1 LLPAVQDEII
11 LSTMDSAPPA
21 ADAQALDL
29 PQTGADTL
37 PQAAPVPPP
46 FGTSYEFDAAGLIKP
61 TAAGIVTPEGYRL
74 VAGAPP
80 VVPPARPA
88 AIAALAPVPLPG
100 APLPGAPLPDATTQP
115 AAEIPTPDPALEA
128 ARPQARPADLVPQP
142 DEGAIA
148 PAIVENPL
156 AGYRPRARPAA
167 IIAAAEQRRLDDEAR
182 RVAEA
187 ASIAAAAAAEE
198 LAAAEAAAAE
208 AAAKA
213 AAEPVSPLAVAISR
227 KPPQRPRGFDR
238 AVEAAVA
245 AAAAATLAPP
255 PVAVA
260 AAAPAPP
267 PKEEPQ
273 RSARTAVPG
282 EDEEPDVAAAAKA
295 PRIPSSASVAK
306 NATYVNAIDLRKTN
320 LIGVYGTPAKR
331 YALIRTSNGQYRKVN
346 VGDRVD
352 GGTVAAI
359 TDSELRY
366 KKGSRMLT
374 LALPQG

>member
-1 LLPAVQDEII
+1 
-11 LSTMDSAPPA
+11 M
-21 ADAQALDL
+21 

-61 TAAGIVTPEGYRL
+61 TADGIVTPEGYRL

-88 AIAALAPVPLPG
+88 AIAALAP

-115 AAEIPTPDPALEA
+115 APDLPAAAIPTPDPALEA

-148 PAIVENPL
+148 PAVVENPL

-198 LAAAEAAAAE
+198 LAAAEA

-260 AAAPAPP
+260 AAAPA

-331 YALIRTSNGQYRKVN
+331 YALIRTSGGQYRKVN